1 MKISAV
7 HDTPDWRNVIAAI
20 AAITVFGFALGQM
33 FPLLSLLLESRGY
46 SDDVI
51 GLNAAMSPAGI
62 LLASVVIPP
71 LARRFGARNLALS
84 AAFASAL
91 IIIGYKL
98 FPSLGAW
105 FVLRLLQGTTISTL
119 FVLSE
124 VWIVRYASG
133 RHRGKIVSAYASVL
147 AASFGAGPALIAWI
161 GIEGWRPF
169 IIGAAV
175 LIAAMVPLSL
185 VRENRNEIHG
195 SEKQSLLKFAP
206 RAPFLLV
213 AVAVFA
219 IFDVATLSLLPVYA
233 IRIGLDIAVAASIL
247 TVLIAGNVVLQ
258 FPIGWLADVLP
269 KWSVMAGC
277 ALVTAVLCFAMPAS
291 MGTAWMWPLLL
302 VVGAAGYGVYT
313 VALSDLGD
321 RFTGDELV
329 QGSAAFATMWGAGA
343 LIGALAGGWTMAAF
357 GPHGLPAMLALTYLA
372 MVAAIAVNRALRGRQ
387 WSEST

>member
-1 MKISAV
+1 MEQAAV
-7 HDTPDWRNVIAAI
+7 KDTSDWRNVTAAI

-62 LLASVVIPP
+62 LLSSVIIPP
-71 LARRFGARNLALS
+71 LARRFGARNLALW
-84 AAFASAL
+84 AAFAAAL
-91 IIIGYKL
+91 IIIGYKV

-105 FVLRLLQGTTISTL
+105 FVLRLLHGIMISTL

-133 RHRGKIVSAYASVL
+133 RHRGRVVAIYASVL
-147 AASFGAGPALIAWI
+147 AASFAAGPALIAWI

-169 IIGAAV
+169 LIGAGV
-175 LIAAMVPLSL
+175 LLAAMIPLSL
-185 VRENRNEIHG
+185 VREDKRDIHG
-195 SEKQSLLKFAP
+195 TEKQSLLRFAP
-206 RAPFLLV
+206 KAPFLLL

-219 IFDVATLSLLPVYA
+219 IFDAASLSLLPVYA
-233 IRIGLDIAVAASIL
+233 IRLDLDVAIAASIL
-247 TVLIAGNVVLQ
+247 TVLIAGNVFLQ

-269 KWSVMAGC
+269 KWQVSAGC
-277 ALVTAVLCFAMPAS
+277 ALVTALLSFAMPAS

-302 VVGAAGYGVYT
+302 VLGAAAYGIYT

-321 RFTGDELV
+321 RFSGDELT
-329 QGSAAFATMWGAGA
+329 QGAAAFATMWGGGA
-343 LIGALAGGWTMAAF
+343 LIGALAGGWAMAAF
-357 GPHGLPAMLALTYLA
+357 GPHALPVVLGLSYLFML
-372 MVAAIAVNRALRGRQ
+372 VAIGINRTLRGAR
-387 WSEST
+387 WNERS

>member
-1 MKISAV
+1 MEQSAV
-7 HDTPDWRNVIAAI
+7 QDTPHWRNVIAAI
-20 AAITVFGFALGQM
+20 AAITVFGFALGEM
-33 FPLLSLLLESRGY
+33 FPLLSLILEARGY

-62 LLASVVIPP
+62 LLSSFIIAPV
-71 LARRFGARNLALS
+71 ARRFGARNVALW

-91 IIIGYKL
+91 IILGYKV

-105 FVLRLLQGTTISTL
+105 FVLRLLQGVMISTL

-133 RHRGKIVSAYASVL
+133 RHRGKIVASYASVL
-147 AASFGAGPALIAWI
+147 AASFAAGPALIAWI

-169 IIGAAV
+169 LIGAAV

-185 VRENRNEIHG
+185 VQEDRRAVHG

-206 RAPFLLV
+206 KAPFLLA
-213 AVAVFA
+213 AVVVFA
-219 IFDVATLSLLPVYA
+219 IFDAGTLSLLPVYGV
-233 IRIGLDIAVAASIL
+233 RIGLEVTVAALIL

-269 KWSVMAGC
+269 KWLVMAGC
-277 ALVTAVLCFAMPAS
+277 AAVTALLCFAMPAG
-291 MGTAWMWPLLL
+291 MGTVWMWPLLL
-302 VVGAAGYGVYT
+302 IVGATGYGVYT
-313 VALSDLGD
+313 VALADLGD
-321 RFTGDELV
+321 RFSGDELI

-343 LIGALAGGWTMAAF
+343 LLGSLLGGWAMATF
-357 GPHGLPAMLALTYLA
+357 GPNGLPVMLGLTYLA
-372 MVAAIAVNRALRGRQ
+372 MVSAIAVSRALRGRQ
-387 WSEST
+387 WSART